1 MRRSWI
7 KIETNTPDKP
17 EICVIA
23 SQLRLD
29 TDAVMGKL
37 VRLWAWAELNVSD
50 RNETSVT
57 AEFLDKVAGK
67 KGFSAALEKAGW
79 LQRKGEGLIFPNF
92 ERHNGR
98 AAKGRAQTA
107 LRVSRHRK
115 RKSEGEDTGAEEAL
129 HSAPDS
135 ATFEARNSE
144 NEVLANDVKN
154 HDNSLNDSDK
164 DLECTDRGEAQL
176 LEECAPACND
186 EMETSLPEN
195 TEPIVTLETII
206 GVEPEAEVASPDL
219 NKRKVSRADVKAE
232 LAGQKLLF

>member
-115 RKSEGEDTGAEEAL
+115 RKSKGEDTGTEEAL
-129 HSAPDS
+129 PSAPDS
-135 ATFEARNSE
+135 AAFEAANSE

-154 HDNSLNDSDK
+154 PDNSLIDSDNK
-164 DLECTDRGEAQL
+164 SECTDRDEAQL
-176 LEECAPACND
+176 SEGSAPVCND
-186 EMETSLPEN
+186 EEEIYPSEN
-195 TEPIVTLETII
+195 TEQIVTLETTI
-206 GVEPEAEVASPDL
+206 GAESEAEVASPDL